1 MRQRFILS
9 LPAAL
14 AALAALGACA
24 TGYGHGDYAY
34 GGREW
39 AGDRRP
45 FAGDLHGPGVALL
58 DPWLKETR
66 EGRAV
71 VTLGFREAAG
81 GFVSEPVARRAND
94 WFRRYA
100 DQDCDMRI
108 TDPEIRVALAAAAN
122 RYLR

>member
-1 MRQRFILS
+1 MRQRFLLS

-14 AALAALGACA
+14 AALGAGACA

-34 GGREW
+34 GGREY
-39 AGDRRP
+39 AGVRQAY
-45 FAGDLHGPGVALL
+45 AGDLHGPGVALL

-71 VTLGFREAAG
+71 VTLGFREAGG
-81 GFVSEPVARRAND
+81 GFVSESVARRAND

-108 TDPEIRVALAAAAN
+108 TDPEIRVALAAAAG

>member
-1 MRQRFILS
+1 MRHRSILS
-9 LPAAL
+9 LSAGL
-14 AALAALGACA
+14 AALALSACA
-24 TGYGHGDYAY
+24 TGGYHHGRHAY
-34 GGREW
+34 SGGEW
-39 AGDRRP
+39 SGPRQA
-45 FAGDLHGPGVALL
+45 FAGELHGPGVDLL

-71 VTLGFREAAG
+71 VTLGFRDAAR
-81 GFVSEPVARRAND
+81 GFVSEAVARRANS

-108 TDPEIRVALAAAAN
+108 TDPEIRVALATAAG